1 MGYLYTSEM
10 SELFIR
16 QLRRNQRGPIS
27 AKEMVKKYWRRQ
39 PPSMSG
45 ESDDSLRYS
54 AQHAME
60 FAIPHHVGEGHIRPL
75 NQDEFLEFMWVE
87 ESDRRYSDIHH
98 PKGSQSSWALWR
110 NSGIWQGML
119 AGIPRTVEDLIS
131 DEQQALYIA
140 KVMAYTEEQM
150 GEAMTKEVE
159 YFNSRTRDFDDGQW
173 EKWGFVNLKWT
184 LTEKGKALGDKIKY
198 LGGVDL

>member
-1 MGYLYTSEM
+1 
-10 SELFIR
+10 
-16 QLRRNQRGPIS
+16 
-27 AKEMVKKYWRRQ
+27 
-39 PPSMSG
+39 
-45 ESDDSLRYS
+45 
-54 AQHAME
+54 ME
-60 FAIPHHVGEGHIRPL
+60 
-75 NQDEFLEFMWVE
+75 
-87 ESDRRYSDIHH
+87 
-98 PKGSQSSWALWR
+98 
-110 NSGIWQGML
+110 
-119 AGIPRTVEDLIS
+119 GIPRTEEDLIS

-184 LTEKGKALGDKIKY
+184 LTEKGKALGDKIRF